1 MLLRELLEDSSHAVL
16 RGSEDIEIQGITA
29 DSRAVEPGMAFFCM
43 AGAAQDGI
51 DYVAE
56 ALTKG
61 AIAIVA
67 DRDGEQQPS
76 DEAKEFE
83 KEVCGEEV
91 CEKNVCEKT
100 VYEKGDWQASE
111 RLARIISIVDKREA
125 ALAESAEG
133 SAYGKEM
140 LSVTVVF
147 VENIR
152 KTLAYASDIWYGHPS
167 SELVTIGVTG
177 TKGKTTTTYLI
188 KSILENAG
196 RRVGL
201 IGTNEVI
208 IGRKHL
214 EAGNTTPDALLL
226 QSLLRQMV
234 SEGLDT
240 VVMEVSSQAL
250 KLHRTDGISFDYG
263 IFTNLSPD
271 HVAPGEHRDFEE
283 YLECK
288 RRLFLQ
294 CRIGIVNG
302 DDPYVDR
309 ITEGHACA
317 LETYGM
323 NEGNELRA
331 SDIVCERKENKLGVQ
346 FHVTGE
352 ADFGA
357 WIPMPGR
364 FSVYNALA
372 AISLCRHFRV
382 RESDIQ
388 RSLRAAK
395 VKGRIE
401 VALAKKDYA
410 VIIDYA
416 HNPMALASLLETLR
430 AYARGRLICLFGCG
444 GNRPVMRRRQMGR
457 ISGEMSDVTIVTD
470 DNPRDE
476 DPAKIRKQIV
486 EGVEEVRGA
495 YIEIAGRREAIR
507 YALSHAKAGDLIVLA
522 GKGHETYQEIRGQKL
537 PMDER
542 SIIREMENETC
553 NMRTS

>member
-1 MLLRELLEDSSHAVL
+1 MLLRELLEDSSYVVL
-16 RGSEDIEIQGITA
+16 RGNENVELQGITA
-29 DSRAVEPGMAFFCM
+29 DSRVVEPEMAFFCM

-56 ALTKG
+56 ALKRG
-61 AIAIVA
+61 AVVIVA

-76 DEAKEFE
+76 YEAKEFE

-111 RLARIISIVDKREA
+111 RLARIISIVDEREA
-125 ALAESAEG
+125 ALAESAER
-133 SAYGKEM
+133 SADGKEM
-140 LSVTVVF
+140 HSVTVVC

-152 KTLAYASDIWYGHPS
+152 KTLAYASDKWFGHPS
-167 SELVTIGVTG
+167 RALVTIGVTG

-196 RRVGL
+196 RKVGL

-288 RRLFLQ
+288 SKLFQQ
-294 CRIGIVNG
+294 CRVGIVNG

-309 ITEGHACA
+309 ITEGHTCT

-323 NEGNELRA
+323 NEGNALRA
-331 SDIVCERKENKLGVQ
+331 RNVICERKENKLGVH
-346 FHVTGE
+346 FDVTGS
-352 ADFGA
+352 ADFEA
-357 WIPMPGR
+357 WILMPGR

-372 AISLCRHFRV
+372 AICLCRHFRV

-416 HNPMALASLLETLR
+416 HNSMALASLLETLR
-430 AYARGRLICLFGCG
+430 SYTTGKLICLFGCG
-444 GNRPVMRRRQMGR
+444 GNRPVMRRRLMGR
-457 ISGEMSDVTIVTD
+457 ISGEMADLTIVTD

-476 DPAKIRKQIV
+476 DPEKIRSQIA
-486 EGVEEVRGA
+486 EGVEEVKGT
-495 YIEIAGRREAIR
+495 YVMIPGRREAIR
-507 YALSHAKAGDLIVLA
+507 YALSQAKAGDLIVLA

>member
-1 MLLRELLEDSSHAVL
+1 MLLKELLEDSSHVVL
-16 RGSEDIEIQGITA
+16 RGSEDIELQGITA
-29 DSRAVEPGMAFFCM
+29 DSRDIEPGMAFFCM
-43 AGAAQDGI
+43 AGATCDGI
-51 DYVAE
+51 NYLAE
-56 ALTKG
+56 ALKKG
-61 AIAIVA
+61 TVAVIA
-67 DRDGEQQPS
+67 DRGGEWQS
-76 DEAKEFE
+76 DAIR
-83 KEVCGEEV
+83 GTEE
-91 CEKNVCEKT
+91 
-100 VYEKGDWQASE
+100 DWQSSE
-111 RLARIISIVDKREA
+111 RIAKIISMADGREA
-125 ALAESAEG
+125 AMEESVKVKALEPKVLEAKAMTTKAGEEACDEKIRQVAVILVEDVRRALA
-133 SAYGKEM
+133 
-140 LSVTVVF
+140 L
-147 VENIR
+147 
-152 KTLAYASDIWYGHPS
+152 ASDKWFGHPS
-167 SELVTIGVTG
+167 RELVTVGITG

-196 RRVGL
+196 RKVGL

-208 IGRKHL
+208 IGRRHL

-226 QSLLRQMV
+226 QSLLRQMAD
-234 SEGLDT
+234 EGLDT

-250 KLHRTDGISFDYG
+250 KLHRTDGIFFDYG

-288 RRLFLQ
+288 RRLFQQ

-302 DDPYVDR
+302 DDPYVAR
-309 ITEGHACA
+309 ITEGHTCA
-317 LETYGM
+317 LETFGM
-323 NEGNELRA
+323 KDGNMLQAQNVMMEQRE
-331 SDIVCERKENKLGVQ
+331 DKLGVQ
-346 FHVTGE
+346 FHVTKE
-352 ADFGA
+352 ADFDA

-372 AISLCRHFRV
+372 AISLCRHFHV

-401 VALAKKDYA
+401 VALVKKEYA

-430 AYARGRLICLFGCG
+430 DYTKGRLICLFGCG
-444 GNRPVMRRRQMGR
+444 GNRPVMRRRMMGR
-457 ISGEMSDVTIVTD
+457 ISGEMADLTIVTD

-476 DPAKIRKQIV
+476 DPEIIRAQIA
-486 EGVEEVRGA
+486 EGVEEVEGD
-495 YIEIAGRREAIR
+495 YVVIAGRREAIR
-507 YALSHAKAGDLIVLA
+507 YALSQARAGDLIVLA

-553 NMRTS
+553 NMRTSL

>member
-1 MLLRELLEDSSHAVL
+1 
-16 RGSEDIEIQGITA
+16 
-29 DSRAVEPGMAFFCM
+29 MAFFCM

-61 AIAIVA
+61 AVAIVA

-83 KEVCGEEV
+83 KEVCGEE
-91 CEKNVCEKT
+91 VCEKT

-125 ALAESAEG
+125 ALAESVER

-167 SELVTIGVTG
+167 RELVTIGVTG

-234 SEGLDT
+234 REGLDT

-250 KLHRTDGISFDYG
+250 KLHRTDGISFDY
-263 IFTNLSPD
+263 
-271 HVAPGEHRDFEE
+271 
-283 YLECK
+283 
-288 RRLFLQ
+288 
-294 CRIGIVNG
+294 
-302 DDPYVDR
+302 
-309 ITEGHACA
+309 
-317 LETYGM
+317 
-323 NEGNELRA
+323 
-331 SDIVCERKENKLGVQ
+331 
-346 FHVTGE
+346 
-352 ADFGA
+352 
-357 WIPMPGR
+357 
-364 FSVYNALA
+364 FSL
-372 AISLCRHFRV
+372 
-382 RESDIQ
+382 
-388 RSLRAAK
+388 
-395 VKGRIE
+395 
-401 VALAKKDYA
+401 
-410 VIIDYA
+410 
-416 HNPMALASLLETLR
+416 
-430 AYARGRLICLFGCG
+430 
-444 GNRPVMRRRQMGR
+444 
-457 ISGEMSDVTIVTD
+457 
-470 DNPRDE
+470 
-476 DPAKIRKQIV
+476 
-486 EGVEEVRGA
+486 
-495 YIEIAGRREAIR
+495 
-507 YALSHAKAGDLIVLA
+507 
-522 GKGHETYQEIRGQKL
+522 
-537 PMDER
+537 
-542 SIIREMENETC
+542 
-553 NMRTS
+553 